1 MMSVVS
7 SVVPLLSK
15 IIMKLSICTAVAVLL
30 LSPAIALAQNGNLP
44 AVQNSY
50 MSGSSSRSA
59 AMQEQ
64 QKMQQRMKLQQ
75 MQAGARQGAGAGR
88 ANLGQTYGQP
98 QPQQQ
103 IQQQQAAA
111 GMPVQSMINNGLPQV
126 RTSRYCGMPGEDMV
140 KNNVRSA
147 AIQARNPK
155 PVVRA
160 QPKPQVPQGPT
171 YSYSGGYDY
180 KSSPGDQGGQQ

>member
-1 MMSVVS
+1 
-7 SVVPLLSK
+7 
-15 IIMKLSICTAVAVLL
+15 MKLSICTAAAVFL
-30 LSPAIALAQNGNLP
+30 LSASGAWAQNGNLP
-44 AVQNSY
+44 SVQNSY

-64 QKMQQRMKLQQ
+64 QKLQQRLKLQQ
-75 MQAGARQGAGAGR
+75 MQGGVRQGAGAGR
-88 ANLGQTYGQP
+88 GNLGQTYGQ
-98 QPQQQ
+98 QQM
-103 IQQQQAAA
+103 QQQQMQQQQQSAAA
-111 GMPVQSMINNGLPQV
+111 GMPVQSIINTGLPQV

-160 QPKPQVPQGPT
+160 KPQPQVPQGPT

-180 KSSPGDQGGQQ
+180 KSNQGNQDQ

>member
-1 MMSVVS
+1 
-7 SVVPLLSK
+7 
-15 IIMKLSICTAVAVLL
+15 
-30 LSPAIALAQNGNLP
+30 
-44 AVQNSY
+44 
-50 MSGSSSRSA
+50 
-59 AMQEQ
+59 
-64 QKMQQRMKLQQ
+64 MQQRKLQQ

-98 QPQQQ
+98 QQQVMQ
-103 IQQQQAAA
+103 QQQQAAA

-180 KSSPGDQGGQQ
+180 QSNQGEQAK